1 MPGLENGP
9 NFKQFMSEW
18 NAEHPEGD
26 EKPAE
31 AKKAEK
37 PTHSQ
42 KEVEEAFFEAGDILN
57 AAIKSDQETASS
69 LEDVRTKINPPKHKE
84 GHPSSALMADRKA
97 MSALKPDATVIKE
110 SKGFF
115 ARMLEK
121 VGIKQSTVAEQEA
134 AKQKKA
140 EKMFGEKFMD
150 KHEDAD
156 LRKSE
161 LRSRKT
167 LEQDEAET
175 TMRNLE
181 KGAKMEQQAELNEMK
196 ALGKKGREELR
207 TKMDKEA
214 EDARIKEVLA
224 AEGHRGTPEQH
235 KHAEF

>member
-18 NAEHPEGD
+18 NAEHPEGN
-26 EKPAE
+26 EKPV
-31 AKKAEK
+31 
-37 PTHSQ
+37 HSQ
-42 KEVEEAFFEAGDILN
+42 KEREEAFFEAGDILN
-57 AAIKSDQETASS
+57 AAIKSDQETAAS
-69 LEDVRTKINPPKHKE
+69 LEKVRAKINPPKHKE
-84 GHPSSALMADRKA
+84 GAPTPALMVDRKA
-97 MSALKPDATVIKE
+97 MSALKPDATALKE
-110 SKGFF
+110 SKGWFS
-115 ARMLEK
+115 RMLEK
-121 VGIKQSTVAEQEA
+121 VGIKQQTVAEQEA
-134 AKQKKA
+134 AKQVRA

-196 ALGKKGREELR
+196 ALGKKGRKELR
-207 TKMDKEA
+207 KQTDDEA
-214 EDARIKEVLA
+214 ETKRIKEVLA
-224 AEGHRGTPEQH
+224 DESKRGTPEQR
-235 KHAEF
+235 KHSEF

>member
-18 NAEHPEGD
+18 NAEHPEGN

-31 AKKAEK
+31 AKSAEK
-37 PTHSQ
+37 PAHSP
-42 KEVEEAFFEAGDILN
+42 KEVEEAFFDAGDIHN
-57 AAIKSDQETASS
+57 AAIKSDQETAAS
-69 LEDVRTKINPPKHKE
+69 LEKVRAKINPLKHKAA
-84 GHPSSALMADRKA
+84 GALRT
-97 MSALKPDATVIKE
+97 DASVLKE
-110 SKGFF
+110 SKGFL

-121 VGIKQSTVAEQEA
+121 VGIKQQTVAEREVA
-134 AKQKKA
+134 MDKKA

-156 LRKSE
+156 LRQSE
-161 LRSRKT
+161 LLSRKT

-181 KGAKMEQQAELNEMK
+181 KGAKMEQRAELNEMK
-196 ALGKKGREELR
+196 ALGKKGRKELR
-207 TKMDKEA
+207 EKMDKEA
-214 EDARIKEVLA
+214 EEKRIKSVLA
-224 AEGHRGTPEQH
+224 DEGHRGTPEQR